1 MPFKKI
7 LILFILI
14 ILLSGCSLPFG
25 KRQSGANNMNAA
37 KKKILMVVSPIDFR
51 DKEYFEPRAI
61 FEKAGMEVKTASI
74 QSGTAKGADG
84 GEVKIDL
91 TVSDVNI
98 SDFDAVVFVGGP
110 GMAQIVADDSLQAL
124 AKKFYN
130 AGKLTTAICV
140 APSILARAGI
150 LDGKKATSFDSVK
163 EDLKN
168 GKADYTGN
176 KVEIDGKII
185 TANGPEAAEEFGE
198 KIVEALK

>member
-1 MPFKKI
+1 MAKKVI
-7 LILFILI
+7 FIILFLIL
-14 ILLSGCSLPFG
+14 LLGCSLPFG
-25 KRQSGANNMNAA
+25 KKQASTNNMNTA

-51 DKEYFEPRAI
+51 DAEYFEPKKVLEASGAEI
-61 FEKAGMEVKTASI
+61 KTASI
-74 QSGTAKGADG
+74 QGGIAKGTDG
-84 GEVKIDL
+84 GEARIDL
-91 TVSDVNI
+91 TISDVNI

-110 GMAQIVADDSLQAL
+110 GMAQIVADDSLQML
-124 AKKFYN
+124 AKKFYV

-150 LDGKKATSFDSVK
+150 LEGKQATSFDSVK

-168 GKADYTGN
+168 GKANYTGN

-185 TANGPEAAEEFGE
+185 TANGPEAAKEFGE

>member
-1 MPFKKI
+1 MFFKKI
-7 LILFILI
+7 LILSILI

-25 KRQSGANNMNAA
+25 KKQASTNNMNTA
-37 KKKILMVVSPIDFR
+37 KNKILMVVSPIDFR
-51 DKEYFEPRAI
+51 DAEYFVPKAI
-61 FEKAGMEVKTASI
+61 FEKTGMEVRTASI

-91 TVSDVNI
+91 TISDVNI
-98 SDFDAVVFVGGP
+98 SDFDAVIFVGGP
-110 GMAQIVADDSLQAL
+110 GMAQIVADDSLQML
-124 AKKFYN
+124 AKKFYD

-150 LDGKKATSFDSVK
+150 LEGKQATSFDGVK

-168 GKADYTGN
+168 GKANYTGN
-176 KVEIDGKII
+176 KVEVDGKII
-185 TANGPEAAEEFGE
+185 TANGPEAAKEFGE